1 MSDTIAT
8 PESLSGQYLLTSSEI
23 KADRVIVGLELYG
36 STEGLINFKI
46 LKSNITAIQPA
57 SASFGQYFST
67 GGNGYS
73 MDLTAVDIQPYIKVG
88 YNLIIFSS
96 PVIARKSYLPYLDLT
111 GTGKVALNKAATSQY
126 PDFGYDGSSTVS
138 SLNAQKWRF
147 NVKIVCKYLDD
158 KIAIQ
163 RTFSQVG
170 NYTMKPFIKNS
181 AGQRVLVV
189 LDNAVVSVRGMCF

>member
-1 MSDTIAT
+1 MPDLLAS
-8 PESLSGQYLLTSSEI
+8 PESLSGEYLLTSSEI
-23 KADRVIVGLELYG
+23 NADRVIVGLELYG

-46 LKSNITAIQPA
+46 LKSNIATIQPA
-57 SASFGQYFST
+57 SATFGQYFST
-67 GGNGYS
+67 GGNSYS

-88 YNLIIFSS
+88 YNLIVFST
-96 PVIARKSYLPYLDLT
+96 PVLAKKSYLPYLDLT

-126 PDFGYDGSSTVS
+126 PDFGYDGSGTVS

-163 RTFSQVG
+163 KVFSQVG
-170 NYTMKPFIKNS
+170 NYTLKPFIKNS
-181 AGQRVLVV
+181 ASQRVLVA
-189 LDNAVVSVRGMCF
+189 LDNAVVSVRGK